1 MDIGIIQGRLLPP
14 IKGRIQAFP
23 RERWTEEFFIAK
35 DIGLN
40 SIDWIIEDDR
50 GYPNPLLKKDG
61 QDLIMK
67 ISEETGIIIQSVCAD
82 LFMDFPILRG
92 DENREKFCKDK
103 LLTIMECCQRVGIKY
118 IEMTKPF
125 GYVPENATFS
135 WEDVQESDGTMHQ
148 YLVADNCILWTGR
161 YPEVN
166 KVIET
171 GTGQSM
177 EININDGEYTDDDYL
192 NVKAF
197 TFSALCLLGD
207 NFEPCFEGSKAVGYT
222 FNKDDFESEYQE
234 MLGKIKQFSL
244 DSLNNNTNNKEEKL
258 MDKLALFAK
267 YTNLTDEDTKVLK
280 NNLDKYSLEELDI
293 ELMKLS
299 YTKMEKEFT
308 SKIVDKDN
316 EITTLTNDL
325 KEQKDTVFT
334 LNTELTELKEKYT
347 TLEITATELKE
358 TNEKYENEK
367 LATKKEAMFEKF
379 SKALSEE
386 DMKEIKEKM
395 SEYSVED
402 IENKLNAIFTNKTLE
417 SLKDEKDVI
426 DNGHMGFSKKSTIN
440 TKYCV

>member
-1 MDIGIIQGRLLPP
+1 
-14 IKGRIQAFP
+14 
-23 RERWTEEFFIAK
+23 
-35 DIGLN
+35 
-40 SIDWIIEDDR
+40 
-50 GYPNPLLKKDG
+50 LKKVFEKIKYKFDLG
-61 QDLIMK
+61 SVQIQDIKPINPEFSLCKVYIMYTGKNRNYTAFDKPVVENALYSLTGVPLIGNWSETVEDFLGHGGK
-67 ISEETGIIIQSVCAD
+67 LEIS
-82 LFMDFPILRG
+82 
-92 DENREKFCKDK
+92 DE
-103 LLTIMECCQRVGIKY
+103 GIKY

-267 YTNLTDEDTKVLK
+267 YTNLSDEDTKVLK

-293 ELMKLS
+293 ELLKLS

-316 EITTLTNDL
+316 EITTLTSDL

-347 TLEITATELKE
+347 TLETTATELKE

-367 LATKKEAMFEKF
+367 LATEKEAMFEKF